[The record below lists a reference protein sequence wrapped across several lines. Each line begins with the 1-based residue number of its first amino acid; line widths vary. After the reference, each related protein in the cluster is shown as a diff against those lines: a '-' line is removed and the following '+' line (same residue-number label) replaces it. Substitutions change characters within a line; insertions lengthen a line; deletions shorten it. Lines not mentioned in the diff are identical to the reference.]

1 MIRVRLELLP
11 LGEDNEETKALLG
24 EIYIANDIVLSMTNP
39 RRGNYKY
46 TVYKKRRNI
55 PWLTGRLHNFP
66 RKSYHPW
73 EMVRRILNDAA
84 ELNGGRI

>member
-1 MIRVRLELLP
+1 MELLHGGIDHP
-11 LGEDNEETKALLG
+11 EANELLG
-24 EIYIANDIVLSMTNP
+24 EIHIANDVILSMTNP

-46 TVYKKRRNI
+46 TIFKKRRVA
-55 PWLTGRLHNFP
+55 WCVGSLRNFP

-84 ELNGGRI
+84 ELNGGRL